1 MGNLDNLNFK
11 VILDDKNF
19 DKQIKKD
26 LQLAKMLNT
35 EVSRL
40 LDLQGKVASAT
51 GAVATST
58 KKVAAAAKSVA
69 NATRQVKA
77 ANSAIADSIERLAAS
92 AKRLNGT
99 AKTQNTLLRSLKGA
113 AAAYFSIEGAR
124 RFVSEL
130 VRITG
135 EFEKQ
140 QVALRAIL
148 QDAAGA
154 DALFERIKQLAVV
167 SPFSI
172 LDLTK
177 YTKQLSAFSV
187 PLDELY
193 DTTKMLAD
201 VSAGLGVDMGRII
214 LAYGQIRSASF
225 LRGQEVRQLTEA
237 GIPILDE
244 LTKQFEELEGRS
256 VSVGEVFDKISARQV
271 PFEMVEK
278 AFKDMTSEGGKFYQM
293 QEVLAETLAGK
304 ISDLRDSYQIMLSSM
319 GNAQSGV
326 LKGAVNLLTKMM
338 NNYKQ
343 IGKDLIALAATYGIY
358 KLAVY
363 GTSLATKGF
372 VKTNIT
378 LLKGLRNIKL
388 AIKENPYAMIAAVAV
403 AAGYAIYRVVTAET
417 ELEKVQ
423 KAVNKAV
430 EDFRASSSSE
440 ISNLDYLWGRLKN
453 ATVGTAEY
461 EDARKRLINTY
472 GSHLS
477 EIDKEALALGNLAGV
492 YDRLKV
498 SIMETEKE
506 KALSEGLSDIA
517 KSQTDRMKAF
527 YRSFDELTKDADKNT
542 KAQLQDYVNGKARYA
557 EMSKAARDLYD
568 KAIRYD
574 SQTLSSS
581 SGYAVTI
588 NTGQSNAFDNLRE
601 SISKVNEESEELRN
615 NLIDTLG
622 FVYGVN
628 VSGTPKLQDYEK
640 RVKSVLDKHTDVA
653 GWQSLNTTGK
663 DYWTY
668 IDDIRKIYA
677 ENKKKLEDAGGLEE
691 GSKVVEN
698 IKAQNKVIEQ
708 IFSEAFGGKVSIEQT
723 KQRTT
728 RKKAKTALEE
738 ELEDRIRFVKEMS
751 EQYSK
756 MKDAGISDK
765 TIREKFDETYPDN
778 RKDLYRTF
786 DFDTTL
792 ESLKAQLKGASS
804 SVARSADA
812 ALRKDKL
819 DSFTE
824 AFKASSKAMRDWLS
838 FYNEINENT
847 PESSADS
854 FGARVQRVLN
864 KLSTSNFKSSQS
876 VDKALTNLSESEA
889 AAIEQ
894 MGHDAWMRYSDDGLD
909 AIDRWAQAAK
919 QANADVAQQSLQS
932 LGKSYLDTFFTS
944 RGINMNDLKD
954 KSFGQL
960 QEMLDKLNGIDS
972 DNLIPEDVV
981 RRAKEL
987 GVNVQPVLDFIRQSI
1002 DAKKQDI
1009 LGAMFQDISAK
1020 ANAYTASLSDIEG
1033 TFNRIRELKNTI
1045 EYKKSLGL
1053 DTSADEKSL
1062 VSQTELFKR
1071 QLKSPAMWME
1081 GIAKATKT
1089 AAGYMKEFAEATG
1102 NTKLG
1107 DMADEMS
1114 AFAQNLGAAAEGFEQ
1129 GGWIGA
1135 IVSGVSDMIEQT
1147 VSGIMQAK
1155 AYAEQLRQT
1164 MEEYRRQLTLNRLAL
1179 KDSDYSSPFGEKSI
1193 AKTMDAYKK
1202 SKDAIK
1208 EYSRYVSEQMEKPEK
1223 EMKRRSIG
1231 LQVFVPGLSV
1241 GYGVWGEETQKSKAA
1256 MQAYLNGYNKL
1267 QGMMVKTSSKNGWQK
1282 FWGAQD
1288 KYTALKDLVPDLW
1301 DENGEFNV
1309 ENATAFLNTS
1319 KQLTDEQKKQIQ
1331 YAIDLKNAYDDAI
1344 KAIDEQ
1350 IESTFGDM
1358 ASELTDII
1366 YDSVLNGSDA
1376 WDAFR
1381 QKGSET
1387 ILQLGKELMQEM
1399 LMTEYLETYRKP
1411 LQEAYKS
1418 DDIKTTQEKIREITK
1433 NMYGGLMNLVPML
1446 QESAESWIEWMK
1458 NEGFDPT
1465 ASGASLANGIK
1476 SITED
1481 TANLLASYI
1490 NAIRS
1495 DVSQIRS
1502 MQAGM
1507 QASLSS
1513 LLEALP
1519 KSPTLGDYLARIE
1532 AHTANMS
1539 VSTAEILKQLRSVIT
1554 TQGGSAAFA
1563 VYM

>member
-11 VILDDKNF
+11 VILDDKDF

-26 LQLAKMLNT
+26 LQLAQMLNT

-58 KKVAAAAKSVA
+58 EKVAVATKSVA
-69 NATRQVKA
+69 DAIEKMA
-77 ANSAIADSIERLAAS
+77 AGSKKLDITI
-92 AKRLNGT
+92 
-99 AKTQNTLLRSLKGA
+99 KTQSTLLRSLKGA

-148 QDAAGA
+148 QDSAGA
-154 DALFERIKQLAVV
+154 DALFERIKQLALV

-177 YTKQLSAFSV
+177 YAKQLSAFSV
-187 PLDELY
+187 PMDKLY

-201 VSAGLGVDMGRII
+201 MSAGLGVDMGRII

-225 LRGQEVRQLTEA
+225 LRGQELRQLTEA

-244 LTKQFEELEGRS
+244 LTKQFEELEGRA
-256 VSVGEVFDKISARQV
+256 VSVGEVFNKVSARQV
-271 PFEMVEK
+271 SFEMVEK
-278 AFKDMTSEGGKFYQM
+278 AFKNMTGEGGKFYQM

-304 ISDLRDSYQIMLSSM
+304 ISNLRDSYQIMLSSM

-326 LKGAVNLLTKMM
+326 LKGTVNLLTKMM
-338 NNYKQ
+338 NNYEQ
-343 IGKDLIALAATYGIY
+343 IGKDLIALAATYGVY
-358 KLAVY
+358 KLTVY
-363 GTSLATKGF
+363 GMSLATKGF
-372 VKTNIT
+372 VKTNIS

-388 AIKENPYAMIAAVAV
+388 AIMKNPYAMMAAAAV
-403 AAGYAIYRVVTAET
+403 AAGYAIYRVVTAEND
-417 ELEKVQ
+417 LEKAQ
-423 KAVNKAV
+423 KSVNKTI
-430 EDFRASSSSE
+430 EDFRASSGGE
-440 ISNLDYLWGRLKN
+440 ISNLDYLWRRLKN
-453 ATVGTAEY
+453 ASVGTEEY

-472 GSHLS
+472 GQYLTD
-477 EIDKEALALGNLAGV
+477 IDKEALAVGNLVGV
-492 YDRLKV
+492 YDRLKDAIV
-498 SIMETEKE
+498 GAERE
-506 KALSEGLSDIA
+506 KAVSEGLSNIA
-517 KSQTDRMKAF
+517 KSQADRMESVYRAF
-527 YRSFDELTKDADKNT
+527 SELTKDADKGT
-542 KAQLQDYVNGKARYA
+542 KAQLQDYIKGRIKYSD
-557 EMSKAARDLYD
+557 MSKAAKELYD
-568 KAIRYD
+568 KSVRYD
-574 SQTLSSS
+574 NQTIT
-581 SGYAVTI
+581 SGTGFTMTL
-588 NTGQSNAFDNLRE
+588 NTGQSNAFDNLRD
-601 SISKVNEESEELRN
+601 SISKVNAESEELRN

-628 VSGTPKLQDYEK
+628 SSDAPELQDYEK
-640 RVKSVLDKHTDVA
+640 RVKAVLDKYTDVE
-653 GWQSLNTTGK
+653 GLQSLSTKGK
-663 DYWTY
+663 GYWEY
-668 IDDIRKIYA
+668 IDNLRKIYA
-677 ENKKKLEDAGGLEE
+677 DNVNKLKDAGGLEE
-691 GSKVVEN
+691 GNKVVEN
-698 IKAQNKVIEQ
+698 IKAQNMVIEQ
-708 IFSEAFGGKVSIEQT
+708 IFSEAFGGKVSIEP
-723 KQRTT
+723 KQQKA
-728 RKKAKTALEE
+728 RKKAKTALEK
-738 ELEDRIRFVKEMS
+738 ELEDRIRFVKEMAA
-751 EQYSK
+751 QYSK

-786 DFDTTL
+786 DFDKTL

-864 KLSTSNFKSSQS
+864 RLSTSNFRSSKS

-1071 QLKSPAMWME
+1071 QLKSPAAWME

-1350 IESTFGDM
+1350 IENTFGDM

-1539 VSTAEILKQLRSVIT
+1539 VSTAEILKQLKSVIT

>member
-58 KKVAAAAKSVA
+58 KKVADAAKSVA
-69 NATRQVKA
+69 DATRKVKA
-77 ANSAIADSIERLAAS
+77 ANSAIADSIERQAAS
-92 AKRLNGT
+92 AKRLNST

-148 QDAAGA
+148 QDSAGA

-167 SPFSI
+167 SPFSF

-187 PLDELY
+187 PMDELY

-244 LTKQFEELEGRS
+244 LAKQFEELEGRA
-256 VSVGEVFDKISARQV
+256 VSVGEVFDKISSRQV

-304 ISDLRDSYQIMLSSM
+304 ISNLRDSYQIMLSSM

-338 NNYKQ
+338 NNYEQ
-343 IGKDLIALAATYGIY
+343 IGADLIALAATYGVY

-363 GTSLATKGF
+363 ATSLATKGF
-372 VKTNIT
+372 VKTNIA

-388 AIKENPYAMIAAVAV
+388 AIMSNPYALMAAAAV
-403 AAGYAIYRVVTAET
+403 AAGYAIYRVVTAESDM
-417 ELEKVQ
+417 EKAQ
-423 KAVNKAV
+423 KSVNKTI
-430 EDFRASSSSE
+430 EDFRASSSGE
-440 ISNLDYLWGRLKN
+440 ISNLDYLWRRLKN
-453 ATVGTAEY
+453 ATVGTEEY
-461 EDARKRLINTY
+461 EDARKRLIDTY
-472 GSHLS
+472 GQHLTD
-477 EIDKEALALGNLAGV
+477 IDKEALAVGNLADV
-492 YDRLKV
+492 YDRLKESV
-498 SIMETEKE
+498 MNAEKD
-506 KALSEGLSDIA
+506 KAMSEGLLNIA
-517 KSQTDRMKAF
+517 KAQTEKMQEIYSRFASNTEGLVKGVKA
-527 YRSFDELTKDADKNT
+527 E
-542 KAQLQDYVNGKARYA
+542 LQDYVKGDIGKSDLSEVTKFWYDRRNVFLPISGETQNVFDDLRNSIA
-557 EMSKAARDLYD
+557 ETKEEANS
-568 KAIRYD
+568 
-574 SQTLSSS
+574 
-581 SGYAVTI
+581 
-588 NTGQSNAFDNLRE
+588 LRE
-601 SISKVNEESEELRN
+601 TLESE
-615 NLIDTLG
+615 ID
-622 FVYGVN
+622 FVYNPQKKKAEPVL
-628 VSGTPKLQDYEK
+628 SDYEK
-640 RVKSVLDKHTDVA
+640 RVKDVLAKHKGVL
-653 GWQSLNTTGK
+653 GLQSLSPGGK

-728 RKKAKTALEE
+728 RKKAKSALEK

-751 EQYSK
+751 AQYSK

-792 ESLKAQLKGASS
+792 ESLKAQLEGASS

-1020 ANAYTASLSDIEG
+1020 ANAYTASLSDIES

-1147 VSGIMQAK
+1147 VSGIIQAK

-1231 LQVFVPGLSV
+1231 LAVFAPGIFSQKALS
-1241 GYGVWGEETQKSKAA
+1241 GEETQKSKAA

-1539 VSTAEILKQLRSVIT
+1539 VSTAEILKQLKSVIT

>member
-58 KKVAAAAKSVA
+58 KKVDAAAKSVA

-77 ANSAIADSIERLAAS
+77 ANSAIADSIERQAAS

-167 SPFSI
+167 SPFSV

-187 PLDELY
+187 PMDELY

-244 LTKQFEELEGRS
+244 LAKQFEELEGRS
-256 VSVGEVFDKISARQV
+256 VSVGEVFDRISARQV

-304 ISDLRDSYQIMLSSM
+304 ISNLRDSYQIMLSSM

-326 LKGAVNLLTKMM
+326 LKDAVNLLTKMM

-358 KLAVY
+358 KLTLY

-372 VKTNIT
+372 VKTNIA

-388 AIKENPYAMIAAVAV
+388 AILKEPYAMMAAAAL
-403 AAGYAIYRVVTAET
+403 AAGYAIYRVATAET
-417 ELEKVQ
+417 ELEKAQ

-615 NLIDTLG
+615 NLINTLG

-653 GWQSLNTTGK
+653 GLQSLSTKENG
-663 DYWTY
+663 YWEY
-668 IDDIRKIYA
+668 IDNLRKIYA
-677 ENKKKLEDAGGLEE
+677 DNVNKLKDAGGLEE
-691 GSKVVEN
+691 GNKVVEN

-786 DFDTTL
+786 DFDKTL
-792 ESLKAQLKGASS
+792 ESLKSQLEGASS

-824 AFKASSKAMRDWLS
+824 AFKASSKAMEDWLS
-838 FYNEINENT
+838 FYNEIDENT

-894 MGHDAWMRYSDDGLD
+894 MGHDAWMQYSDDGLD

-960 QEMLDKLNGIDS
+960 QEMLDKLNSIDS

-1002 DAKKQDI
+1002 DAKKQDV
-1009 LGAMFQDISAK
+1009 LGAMLGDVSAR
-1020 ANAYTASLSDIEG
+1020 ANAALSDLNDVES
-1033 TFNRIRELKNTI
+1033 TLKRIAEMKRTI
-1045 EYKKSLGL
+1045 AYKKAHNKEVTPEEEINLL
-1053 DTSADEKSL
+1053 NETA
-1062 VSQTELFKR
+1062 LFKE
-1071 QLKSPAMWME
+1071 QLKSPYVWMD
-1081 GIAKATKT
+1081 GIAQSTKI
-1089 AAGYMKEFAEATG
+1089 AAKYMKELAQATG
-1102 NTKLG
+1102 NIDL
-1107 DMADEMS
+1107 DAAADALS
-1114 AFAQNLGAAAEGFEQ
+1114 AISQNLSAAAQGGAS

-1135 IVSGVSDMIEQT
+1135 VVAGVADVVDQILSSVIEEKAAL
-1147 VSGIMQAK
+1147 AK
-1155 AYAEQLRQT
+1155 T
-1164 MEEYRRQLTLNRLAL
+1164 TKAL
-1179 KDSDYSSPFGEKSI
+1179 KDFREEIYNTRYTIDEDDYETIFGVRAIEKASDAYRKAMLAIREYTTEVNKKLENPQVSTVQPDGSFDLTHLSNNPVTI
-1193 AKTMDAYKK
+1193 DAYKK
-1202 SKDAIK
+1202 GYTQLEAMLVMTKHRSDIAKVFGKKNEYSTLKDTVPELFDENGFNLENARTFLQNKDAI
-1208 EYSRYVSEQMEKPEK
+1208 RYWDK
-1223 EMKRRSIG
+1223 
-1231 LQVFVPGLSV
+1231 
-1241 GYGVWGEETQKSKAA
+1241 
-1256 MQAYLNGYNKL
+1256 YNK
-1267 QGMMVKTSSKNGWQK
+1267 GVVEAIEHMVELGDAYEKAMAIVDNHISDT
-1282 FWGAQD
+1282 
-1288 KYTALKDLVPDLW
+1288 
-1301 DENGEFNV
+1301 FN
-1309 ENATAFLNTS
+1309 S
-1319 KQLTDEQKKQIQ
+1319 
-1331 YAIDLKNAYDDAI
+1331 
-1344 KAIDEQ
+1344 
-1350 IESTFGDM
+1350 M

-1366 YDSVLNGSDA
+1366 FDSVLNGSDA
-1376 WDAFR
+1376 WDQFR
-1381 QKGSET
+1381 QKGSEA
-1387 ILQLGKELMQEM
+1387 IMEIGKQLMQEM
-1399 LMTEYLETYRKP
+1399 MITEYLEPYKEQLRG
-1411 LQEAYKS
+1411 AYS
-1418 DDIKTTQEKIREITK
+1418 QDSIKDTQEQLREITK

>member
-58 KKVAAAAKSVA
+58 KKVADAAKSVA
-69 NATRQVKA
+69 DATRKVKA

-92 AKRLNGT
+92 AKRLNST

-148 QDAAGA
+148 QDSAGA

-167 SPFSI
+167 SPFSF

-187 PLDELY
+187 PMDELY

-244 LTKQFEELEGRS
+244 LAKQFEELEGRAVS
-256 VSVGEVFDKISARQV
+256 VSEVFDKISARQV

-304 ISDLRDSYQIMLSSM
+304 ISNLRDSYQIMLSSM

-338 NNYKQ
+338 NNYEQ
-343 IGKDLIALAATYGIY
+343 IGADLIALAATYGVY

-363 GTSLATKGF
+363 ATSLATKGF
-372 VKTNIT
+372 VKTNIA

-388 AIKENPYAMIAAVAV
+388 AIMSNPYALMAAAAV
-403 AAGYAIYRVVTAET
+403 AAGYAIYRVVTAESDM
-417 ELEKVQ
+417 EKAQ
-423 KAVNKAV
+423 KSVNKTI
-430 EDFRASSSSE
+430 EDFRASSSGE
-440 ISNLDYLWGRLKN
+440 ISNLDYLWRRLKN
-453 ATVGTAEY
+453 ATVGTEEY
-461 EDARKRLINTY
+461 EDARKRLIDTY
-472 GSHLS
+472 GQHLTD
-477 EIDKEALALGNLAGV
+477 IDKEALAVGNLADV
-492 YDRLKV
+492 YDRLKESV
-498 SIMETEKE
+498 MNAEKE
-506 KALSEGLSDIA
+506 KAMSEGLSNIA
-517 KSQTDRMKAF
+517 KAQTEKMQEIYSRFASNTEGLVKGVKA
-527 YRSFDELTKDADKNT
+527 E
-542 KAQLQDYVNGKARYA
+542 LQDYVKGDIGKSDLSEVTKFWYDRRNVFLPISGETQNVFDDLRNSIA
-557 EMSKAARDLYD
+557 ETKEEANS
-568 KAIRYD
+568 
-574 SQTLSSS
+574 
-581 SGYAVTI
+581 
-588 NTGQSNAFDNLRE
+588 LRE
-601 SISKVNEESEELRN
+601 TLESE
-615 NLIDTLG
+615 ID
-622 FVYGVN
+622 FVYNPQKKKAEPVL
-628 VSGTPKLQDYEK
+628 SDYEK
-640 RVKSVLDKHTDVA
+640 RVKDVLAKHKGVL
-653 GWQSLNTTGK
+653 GLQSLSPGGK

-728 RKKAKTALEE
+728 RKKAKSALEK

-751 EQYSK
+751 AQYSK

-792 ESLKAQLKGASS
+792 ESLKAQLEGASS

-1071 QLKSPAMWME
+1071 QLKSPAAWME

-1193 AKTMDAYKK
+1193 EKTMDAYKK

-1231 LQVFVPGLSV
+1231 LQVFVPGLSA

-1256 MQAYLNGYNKL
+1256 MRAYLNGYNKL

-1288 KYTALKDLVPDLW
+1288 KYTALKDLAPDLW
-1301 DENGEFNV
+1301 DENGAFNV

-1331 YAIDLKNAYDDAI
+1331 YAIDLKNAYDDAM

-1350 IESTFGDM
+1350 IENTFGDM

-1539 VSTAEILKQLRSVIT
+1539 VSTTEILKQLRSVIT

>member
-11 VILDDKNF
+11 VILDDKDF

-69 NATRQVKA
+69 DATRQVKA
-77 ANSAIADSIERLAAS
+77 ANSAIADSIERQAAS

-148 QDAAGA
+148 QDSAGA
-154 DALFERIKQLAVV
+154 DALFEKIKQLAVV
-167 SPFSI
+167 SPFSF

-187 PLDELY
+187 PMDELY

-244 LTKQFEELEGRS
+244 LAKQFEELEGRA

-278 AFKDMTSEGGKFYQM
+278 AFKNMTGEGGKFYQM

-304 ISDLRDSYQIMLSSM
+304 ISNLRDSYQIMLSSM

-338 NNYKQ
+338 NNYEQ
-343 IGKDLIALAATYGIY
+343 IGADLIALAATYGVY

-363 GTSLATKGF
+363 ATSLATKGF
-372 VKTNIT
+372 VKTNIA

-388 AIKENPYAMIAAVAV
+388 AIMSNPYALMAAAAV
-403 AAGYAIYRVVTAET
+403 AAGYAIYRVVTAESDM
-417 ELEKVQ
+417 EKAQ
-423 KAVNKAV
+423 KSVNKTI
-430 EDFRASSSSE
+430 EDFRASSSGE
-440 ISNLDYLWGRLKN
+440 ISNLDYLWRRLKN
-453 ATVGTAEY
+453 ATVGTEEY
-461 EDARKRLINTY
+461 EDARKRLIDTY
-472 GSHLS
+472 GQHLTD
-477 EIDKEALALGNLAGV
+477 IDKEALAVGNLADV
-492 YDRLKV
+492 YDRLKESV
-498 SIMETEKE
+498 MNAEKE
-506 KALSEGLSDIA
+506 KAMSEGLSNIA
-517 KSQTDRMKAF
+517 KAQTEKMQEIYSRFASNTEGLVKGVKA
-527 YRSFDELTKDADKNT
+527 E
-542 KAQLQDYVNGKARYA
+542 LQDYVKGDIGKSDLSEVTKFWYDRRNVFLPISGETQNVFDDLRNSIA
-557 EMSKAARDLYD
+557 ETKEEANS
-568 KAIRYD
+568 
-574 SQTLSSS
+574 
-581 SGYAVTI
+581 
-588 NTGQSNAFDNLRE
+588 LRE
-601 SISKVNEESEELRN
+601 TLESE
-615 NLIDTLG
+615 ID
-622 FVYGVN
+622 FVYNPQKKKAEPVL
-628 VSGTPKLQDYEK
+628 SDYEK
-640 RVKSVLDKHTDVA
+640 RVKDVLAKHKGVL
-653 GWQSLNTTGK
+653 GLQSLSPGGK

-728 RKKAKTALEE
+728 RKKAKTALEK

-751 EQYSK
+751 AQYSK

-792 ESLKAQLKGASS
+792 ESLKAQLEGASS

-1020 ANAYTASLSDIEG
+1020 ANAYTASLSDIES

-1288 KYTALKDLVPDLW
+1288 KYTALKDLAPDLW

-1331 YAIDLKNAYDDAI
+1331 YAIDLKNAYDDAM

-1350 IESTFGDM
+1350 IENTFGDM

-1539 VSTAEILKQLRSVIT
+1539 VSTAEILKQLKSVIT

>member
-58 KKVAAAAKSVA
+58 KKVADAAKSVA
-69 NATRQVKA
+69 DATRKVKA
-77 ANSAIADSIERLAAS
+77 ANSAIADSIERQAAS
-92 AKRLNGT
+92 AKRLNST

-148 QDAAGA
+148 QDSAGA

-167 SPFSI
+167 SPFSF

-187 PLDELY
+187 PMDELY

-244 LTKQFEELEGRS
+244 LAKQFEELEGRA

-278 AFKDMTSEGGKFYQM
+278 AFKNMTSEGGKFYQM

-304 ISDLRDSYQIMLSSM
+304 ISNLRDSYQIMLSSM

-338 NNYKQ
+338 NNYEQ
-343 IGKDLIALAATYGIY
+343 IGADLIALAATYGVY

-363 GTSLATKGF
+363 ATSLATKGF
-372 VKTNIT
+372 VKTNIS

-388 AIKENPYAMIAAVAV
+388 AIMKNPYAMMAAAAV

-417 ELEKVQ
+417 ELEKAQ
-423 KAVNKAV
+423 KSVNKTI
-430 EDFRASSSSE
+430 EDFRASSGGE
-440 ISNLDYLWGRLKN
+440 ISNLDYLWRRLKN
-453 ATVGTAEY
+453 ATVGTEEY

-472 GSHLS
+472 GQYLTD
-477 EIDKEALALGNLAGV
+477 IDKEALAVGNLVGV
-492 YDRLKV
+492 YDRLKDAIV
-498 SIMETEKE
+498 GAERE
-506 KALSEGLSDIA
+506 KAVSEGLSNIA
-517 KSQTDRMKAF
+517 KSQADRMESVYRAF
-527 YRSFDELTKDADKNT
+527 SELTKDADKGT
-542 KAQLQDYVNGKARYA
+542 KAQLQDYIKGRIKYSD
-557 EMSKAARDLYD
+557 MSKVAKELYD
-568 KAIRYD
+568 KSVRYD
-574 SQTLSSS
+574 NQTIT
-581 SGYAVTI
+581 SGTGFTMTL
-588 NTGQSNAFDNLRE
+588 NTGQSNAFDNLRD
-601 SISKVNEESEELRN
+601 SISKVNAESEELRN

-628 VSGTPKLQDYEK
+628 SSDAPELQDYEK
-640 RVKSVLDKHTDVA
+640 RVKAVLDKYTDVE
-653 GWQSLNTTGK
+653 GLQSLSTKGK
-663 DYWTY
+663 GYWEY
-668 IDDIRKIYA
+668 IDNLRKIYA
-677 ENKKKLEDAGGLEE
+677 DNVNKLKDAGGLEE
-691 GSKVVEN
+691 GNKVVEN

-708 IFSEAFGGKVSIEQT
+708 IFSEAFGGKVSIEP
-723 KQRTT
+723 KQQQKA
-728 RKKAKTALEE
+728 RKKAKTALEK

-751 EQYSK
+751 AQYSK

-786 DFDTTL
+786 DFDKTL
-792 ESLKAQLKGASS
+792 ESLKSQLEGASS

-864 KLSTSNFKSSQS
+864 RLSTSNFRSSKS

-894 MGHDAWMRYSDDGLD
+894 MGHDAWMQYSDDGLD

-944 RGINMNDLKD
+944 RGINMNDMKD

-1020 ANAYTASLSDIEG
+1020 ANAYTTSLSDIEG

-1071 QLKSPAMWME
+1071 QLKSPAAWME

-1193 AKTMDAYKK
+1193 EKTMDAYKK

-1231 LQVFVPGLSV
+1231 LQVFVPGLSA

-1256 MQAYLNGYNKL
+1256 MRAYLNGYNKL

-1288 KYTALKDLVPDLW
+1288 KYTALKDLAPDLW
-1301 DENGEFNV
+1301 DENGAFNV

-1331 YAIDLKNAYDDAI
+1331 YAIDLKNAYDDAM

-1350 IESTFGDM
+1350 IENTFGDM

>member
-58 KKVAAAAKSVA
+58 KKVADAAKPVA
-69 NATRQVKA
+69 DATRKVKA
-77 ANSAIADSIERLAAS
+77 ANSAIADSIERQAAS
-92 AKRLNGT
+92 AKRLNST

-148 QDAAGA
+148 QDSAGA

-167 SPFSI
+167 SPFSF

-187 PLDELY
+187 PMDELY

-244 LTKQFEELEGRS
+244 LAKQFEELEGRA

-304 ISDLRDSYQIMLSSM
+304 ISNLRDSYQIMLSSM

-338 NNYKQ
+338 NNYEQ
-343 IGKDLIALAATYGIY
+343 IGADLIALAATYGVY

-363 GTSLATKGF
+363 ATSLATKGF
-372 VKTNIT
+372 VKTNIA

-388 AIKENPYAMIAAVAV
+388 AIMSNPYALMAAAAV
-403 AAGYAIYRVVTAET
+403 AAGYAIYRVVTAESDM
-417 ELEKVQ
+417 EKAQ
-423 KAVNKAV
+423 KSVNKTI
-430 EDFRASSSSE
+430 EDFRASSSGE
-440 ISNLDYLWGRLKN
+440 ISNLDYLWRRLKN
-453 ATVGTAEY
+453 ATVGTEEY
-461 EDARKRLINTY
+461 EDARKRLIDTY
-472 GSHLS
+472 GQHLTD
-477 EIDKEALALGNLAGV
+477 IDKEALAVGNLADV
-492 YDRLKV
+492 YDRLKESV
-498 SIMETEKE
+498 MNAEKE
-506 KALSEGLSDIA
+506 KAMSEGLLNIA
-517 KSQTDRMKAF
+517 KAQTEKMQEIYSRFASNTEGLVKGVKA
-527 YRSFDELTKDADKNT
+527 E
-542 KAQLQDYVNGKARYA
+542 LQDYVKGDIGKSDLSEVTKFWYDRRNVFLPISGETQNVFDDLRNSIA
-557 EMSKAARDLYD
+557 ETKEEANS
-568 KAIRYD
+568 
-574 SQTLSSS
+574 
-581 SGYAVTI
+581 
-588 NTGQSNAFDNLRE
+588 LRE
-601 SISKVNEESEELRN
+601 TLESE
-615 NLIDTLG
+615 ID
-622 FVYGVN
+622 FVYNPQKKKAEPVL
-628 VSGTPKLQDYEK
+628 SDYEK
-640 RVKSVLDKHTDVA
+640 RVKDVLAKHKGVL
-653 GWQSLNTTGK
+653 GLQSLSPGGK

-728 RKKAKTALEE
+728 RKKAKSALEK

-751 EQYSK
+751 AQYSK

-792 ESLKAQLKGASS
+792 ESLKAQLEGASS

-838 FYNEINENT
+838 FYNEIDENT

-1020 ANAYTASLSDIEG
+1020 ANAYTASLSDIES

-1147 VSGIMQAK
+1147 VSGIIQAK

-1231 LQVFVPGLSV
+1231 LAVFAPGIFSQKALS
-1241 GYGVWGEETQKSKAA
+1241 GEETQKSKAA

-1539 VSTAEILKQLRSVIT
+1539 VSTAEILKQLKSVIT

>member
-69 NATRQVKA
+69 DATRQVKA
-77 ANSAIADSIERLAAS
+77 VNSAIADSIERQAAS

-148 QDAAGA
+148 QDSAGA

-167 SPFSI
+167 SPFSF

-187 PLDELY
+187 PMDELY
-193 DTTKMLAD
+193 DTMKMLAD

-225 LRGQEVRQLTEA
+225 LRGTELRQLTEA

-244 LTKQFEELEGRS
+244 LAKQFEELEGRT

-278 AFKDMTSEGGKFYQM
+278 AFKNMTSEGGKFYQM

-304 ISDLRDSYQIMLSSM
+304 ISNLRDSYQIMLSSM

-338 NNYKQ
+338 NNYEQ
-343 IGKDLIALAATYGIY
+343 IGADLIALAATYGVY

-363 GTSLATKGF
+363 ATSLATKGF
-372 VKTNIT
+372 VKTNIA

-388 AIKENPYAMIAAVAV
+388 AIMSNPYALMAAAAV
-403 AAGYAIYRVVTAET
+403 AAGYAIYRVVTAESDM
-417 ELEKVQ
+417 EKAQ
-423 KAVNKAV
+423 KSVNKTI
-430 EDFRASSSSE
+430 EDFRASSGGE
-440 ISNLDYLWGRLKN
+440 ISNLDYLWRRLKN
-453 ATVGTAEY
+453 ATVGTEEY
-461 EDARKRLINTY
+461 EDARKRLIDTY
-472 GSHLS
+472 GQHLTD
-477 EIDKEALALGNLAGV
+477 IDKEALAVGNLADV
-492 YDRLKV
+492 YDRLKESV
-498 SIMETEKE
+498 MNAEKE
-506 KALSEGLSDIA
+506 KAMSEGLSNIA
-517 KSQTDRMKAF
+517 KAQTEKMQEIYSRFASNTEGLVKGVKA
-527 YRSFDELTKDADKNT
+527 E
-542 KAQLQDYVNGKARYA
+542 LQDYVKGDIGKSDLSEVTKFWYDRRNVFLPISGETQNVFDDLRKSIA
-557 EMSKAARDLYD
+557 ETKEEANS
-568 KAIRYD
+568 
-574 SQTLSSS
+574 
-581 SGYAVTI
+581 
-588 NTGQSNAFDNLRE
+588 LRE
-601 SISKVNEESEELRN
+601 TLESE
-615 NLIDTLG
+615 ID
-622 FVYGVN
+622 FVYNPQKKKAEPVL
-628 VSGTPKLQDYEK
+628 SDYEK
-640 RVKSVLDKHTDVA
+640 RVKDVLAKHKGVL
-653 GWQSLNTTGK
+653 GLQSLSPGGK

-668 IDDIRKIYA
+668 IDDMRKIYA

-708 IFSEAFGGKVSIEQT
+708 IFSEAFGGKVAIEP
-723 KQRTT
+723 KQQQKA
-728 RKKAKTALEE
+728 RKKAKTALEK

-751 EQYSK
+751 AQYSK

-792 ESLKAQLKGASS
+792 ESLKAQLEGASS

-838 FYNEINENT
+838 FYNEIDENT

-894 MGHDAWMRYSDDGLD
+894 MGHDAWMQYSDDGLD

-960 QEMLDKLNGIDS
+960 QEMLDKLNSIDS

-1071 QLKSPAMWME
+1071 QLKSPAVWMK

-1539 VSTAEILKQLRSVIT
+1539 VSTAEILKQLKSVIT

>member
-58 KKVAAAAKSVA
+58 KKVADAAKSVA
-69 NATRQVKA
+69 DATRQVKA
-77 ANSAIADSIERLAAS
+77 ANSAIADSIERQASS
-92 AKRLNGT
+92 AKRLNST

-167 SPFSI
+167 SPFSV

-187 PLDELY
+187 PMDELY

-244 LTKQFEELEGRS
+244 LAKQFEELEGRA

-278 AFKDMTSEGGKFYQM
+278 AFKNMTSEGGKFYQM

-304 ISDLRDSYQIMLSSM
+304 ISNLRDSYQIMLSSM

-338 NNYKQ
+338 NNYEQ
-343 IGKDLIALAATYGIY
+343 IGADLIALAATYGVY

-363 GTSLATKGF
+363 ATSLATKGF
-372 VKTNIT
+372 VKTNIA

-388 AIKENPYAMIAAVAV
+388 AIMSNPYALMAAAAV
-403 AAGYAIYRVVTAET
+403 AAGYAIYRVVTAESDM
-417 ELEKVQ
+417 EKAQ
-423 KAVNKAV
+423 KSVNKTI
-430 EDFRASSSSE
+430 EDFRASSSGE
-440 ISNLDYLWGRLKN
+440 ISNLDYLWRRLKN
-453 ATVGTAEY
+453 ATVGTEEY
-461 EDARKRLINTY
+461 EDARKRLIDTY
-472 GSHLS
+472 GQHLTD
-477 EIDKEALALGNLAGV
+477 IDKEALAVGNLADV
-492 YDRLKV
+492 YDRLKESV
-498 SIMETEKE
+498 MNAEKE
-506 KALSEGLSDIA
+506 KAMSEGLSNIA
-517 KSQTDRMKAF
+517 KAQTEKMQEIYSRFASNTEGLVKGVKA
-527 YRSFDELTKDADKNT
+527 E
-542 KAQLQDYVNGKARYA
+542 LQDYVKGDIGKSDLSEVTKFWYDRRNVFLPISGETQNVFDDLRNSIA
-557 EMSKAARDLYD
+557 ETKEEANS
-568 KAIRYD
+568 
-574 SQTLSSS
+574 
-581 SGYAVTI
+581 
-588 NTGQSNAFDNLRE
+588 LRE
-601 SISKVNEESEELRN
+601 TLESE
-615 NLIDTLG
+615 ID
-622 FVYGVN
+622 FVYNPQKKKAEPVL
-628 VSGTPKLQDYEK
+628 SDYEK
-640 RVKSVLDKHTDVA
+640 RVKDVLAKHKGVL
-653 GWQSLNTTGK
+653 GLQSLSPGGK

-728 RKKAKTALEE
+728 RKKAKSALEK

-751 EQYSK
+751 AQYSK

-894 MGHDAWMRYSDDGLD
+894 MGHDAWMQYSDDGLD

-1231 LQVFVPGLSV
+1231 LQVFVPGLSA

-1256 MQAYLNGYNKL
+1256 MRAYLNGYNKL

-1301 DENGEFNV
+1301 DENGVFNV

-1331 YAIDLKNAYDDAI
+1331 YAIDLKNAYDDAM

-1350 IESTFGDM
+1350 IENTFGDM

-1539 VSTAEILKQLRSVIT
+1539 VSTAEILKQLKSVIT

>member
-11 VILDDKNF
+11 VILDDKDF

-26 LQLAKMLNT
+26 LQLARMLNT

-58 KKVAAAAKSVA
+58 EKVAVATKSVADATEKVAVAAKSVA
-69 NATRQVKA
+69 DTIEKMA
-77 ANSAIADSIERLAAS
+77 AGSKKLDITI
-92 AKRLNGT
+92 
-99 AKTQNTLLRSLKGA
+99 KTQSTLLRSLKGA

-140 QVALRAIL
+140 RVALRAVL
-148 QDAAGA
+148 QDSAGA
-154 DALFERIKQLAVV
+154 DALFGRIKQLALV

-177 YTKQLSAFSV
+177 YAKQLSAFSV
-187 PLDELY
+187 PMDELY

-201 VSAGLGVDMGRII
+201 MSAGLGVDMGRII

-225 LRGQEVRQLTEA
+225 LRGQELRQLTEA

-244 LTKQFEELEGRS
+244 LTKQFEELEGRA
-256 VSVGEVFDKISARQV
+256 VSVDEVFNKVSARQV

-278 AFKDMTSEGGKFYQM
+278 AFKNMTGEGGKFYQM
-293 QEVLAETLAGK
+293 QEVLSETLAGK
-304 ISDLRDSYQIMLSSM
+304 ISNLRDSYQIMLSSM

-326 LKGAVNLLTKMM
+326 LKGAVNLLMKMM
-338 NNYKQ
+338 NNYEQ
-343 IGKDLIALAATYGIY
+343 IGKDLIALAATYGVY

-363 GTSLATKGF
+363 ATSLATKGF
-372 VKTNIT
+372 VKTNIA

-388 AIKENPYAMIAAVAV
+388 AIMSNPYALMAAAAV
-403 AAGYAIYRVVTAET
+403 AAGYAIYRVVTAESDM
-417 ELEKVQ
+417 EKAQ
-423 KAVNKAV
+423 KSVNKTI
-430 EDFRASSSSE
+430 EDFRASSSGE
-440 ISNLDYLWGRLKN
+440 ISNLDYLWRRLKN
-453 ATVGTAEY
+453 ATVGTEEY
-461 EDARKRLINTY
+461 EDARKRLIDTY
-472 GSHLS
+472 GQHLTD
-477 EIDKEALALGNLAGV
+477 IDKEALAVGNLADV
-492 YDRLKV
+492 YDRLKESV
-498 SIMETEKE
+498 MNAEKE
-506 KALSEGLSDIA
+506 KAMSEGLSNIA
-517 KSQTDRMKAF
+517 KAQTEKMQEIYSRFASNTEGLVKGVKA
-527 YRSFDELTKDADKNT
+527 E
-542 KAQLQDYVNGKARYA
+542 LQDYVKGDIGKSDLSEVTKFWYDRRNVFLPISGETQNVFDDLRNSIA
-557 EMSKAARDLYD
+557 ETKEEANS
-568 KAIRYD
+568 
-574 SQTLSSS
+574 
-581 SGYAVTI
+581 
-588 NTGQSNAFDNLRE
+588 LRE
-601 SISKVNEESEELRN
+601 TLESE
-615 NLIDTLG
+615 ID
-622 FVYGVN
+622 FVYNPQKKKAEPVL
-628 VSGTPKLQDYEK
+628 SDYEK
-640 RVKSVLDKHTDVA
+640 RVKDVLAKHKGVL
-653 GWQSLNTTGK
+653 GLQSLSPGGK

-728 RKKAKTALEE
+728 RKKAKSALEK

-751 EQYSK
+751 AQYSK

-792 ESLKAQLKGASS
+792 ESLKAQLEGASS

-1020 ANAYTASLSDIEG
+1020 ANAYTASLSDIES

-1071 QLKSPAMWME
+1071 QLKSPAAWME

-1147 VSGIMQAK
+1147 VSGIIQAK

-1256 MQAYLNGYNKL
+1256 MRAYLNGYNKL

-1288 KYTALKDLVPDLW
+1288 KYTALKDLAPDLW
-1301 DENGEFNV
+1301 DENGAFNV

-1331 YAIDLKNAYDDAI
+1331 YAIDLKNAYDDAM

-1350 IESTFGDM
+1350 IENTFGDM

-1539 VSTAEILKQLRSVIT
+1539 VSTAEILKQLKSVIT

>member
-69 NATRQVKA
+69 AATRQVKA
-77 ANSAIADSIERLAAS
+77 ANSAIADSIERQAAS

-148 QDAAGA
+148 QDSAGA

-167 SPFSI
+167 SPFSV

-187 PLDELY
+187 PMDELY

-244 LTKQFEELEGRS
+244 LAKQFEELEGRT

-304 ISDLRDSYQIMLSSM
+304 ISNLRDSYQIMLSSM

-338 NNYKQ
+338 NNYEQ
-343 IGKDLIALAATYGIY
+343 IGADLIALAATYGVY

-363 GTSLATKGF
+363 ATSLATKGF
-372 VKTNIT
+372 VKTNIA

-388 AIKENPYAMIAAVAV
+388 AIMSNPYALMAAAAV
-403 AAGYAIYRVVTAET
+403 AAGYAIYRVVTAESDM
-417 ELEKVQ
+417 EKAQ
-423 KAVNKAV
+423 KSVNKTI
-430 EDFRASSSSE
+430 EDFRASSSGE
-440 ISNLDYLWGRLKN
+440 ISNLDYLWRRLKN
-453 ATVGTAEY
+453 ATVGTEEY
-461 EDARKRLINTY
+461 EDARKRLIDTY
-472 GSHLS
+472 GQHLTD
-477 EIDKEALALGNLAGV
+477 IDKEALAVGNLADV
-492 YDRLKV
+492 YDRLKESV
-498 SIMETEKE
+498 MNAEKE
-506 KALSEGLSDIA
+506 KAMSEGLSNIA
-517 KSQTDRMKAF
+517 KAQTEKMQEIYSRFASNTEGLVKGVKA
-527 YRSFDELTKDADKNT
+527 E
-542 KAQLQDYVNGKARYA
+542 LQDYVKGDIGKSDLSEVTKFWYDRRNVFLPISGETQNVFDDLRNSIA
-557 EMSKAARDLYD
+557 ETKEEANS
-568 KAIRYD
+568 
-574 SQTLSSS
+574 
-581 SGYAVTI
+581 
-588 NTGQSNAFDNLRE
+588 LRE
-601 SISKVNEESEELRN
+601 TLESE
-615 NLIDTLG
+615 ID
-622 FVYGVN
+622 FVYNPQKKKAEPVL
-628 VSGTPKLQDYEK
+628 SDYEK
-640 RVKSVLDKHTDVA
+640 RVKDVLAKHKGVL
-653 GWQSLNTTGK
+653 GLLSLSPGGK

-728 RKKAKTALEE
+728 RKKAKSALEK

-751 EQYSK
+751 AQYSK

-792 ESLKAQLKGASS
+792 ESLKAQLEGASS

-824 AFKASSKAMRDWLS
+824 AFKESSKAMRDWLS

-864 KLSTSNFKSSQS
+864 RLSTSNFKSSQS

-894 MGHDAWMRYSDDGLD
+894 MGHDAWMQYSDDGLD

-944 RGINMNDLKD
+944 QGINMNDLKD

-1045 EYKKSLGL
+1045 EYKKSLGQ

-1071 QLKSPAMWME
+1071 QLKSPAAWME

-1114 AFAQNLGAAAEGFEQ
+1114 AFAQNLGAAAEGYEQ

-1147 VSGIMQAK
+1147 VSGIIQAK

-1193 AKTMDAYKK
+1193 EKTMDAYKK

-1231 LQVFVPGLSV
+1231 LAVFAPGIFSQKALS
-1241 GYGVWGEETQKSKAA
+1241 GEETQKSKAA
-1256 MQAYLNGYNKL
+1256 MRAYLNGYNKL

-1288 KYTALKDLVPDLW
+1288 KYTALKDLAPDLW

>member
-77 ANSAIADSIERLAAS
+77 ANSAIADSIERQAAS
-92 AKRLNGT
+92 AKRLNST

-154 DALFERIKQLAVV
+154 DAIFERIKQLAVV
-167 SPFSI
+167 SPFSV

-187 PLDELY
+187 PMDELY

-244 LTKQFEELEGRS
+244 LAKQFEELEGRS
-256 VSVGEVFDKISARQV
+256 VAVGEVFDKISARQV

-304 ISDLRDSYQIMLSSM
+304 ISNLRDSYQIMLSSM

-326 LKGAVNLLTKMM
+326 LKDAVNLLTKMM

-358 KLAVY
+358 KLTVY

-372 VKTNIT
+372 VKTNIA

-388 AIKENPYAMIAAVAV
+388 AILKEPYAMMAAAAL
-403 AAGYAIYRVVTAET
+403 AAGYAIYRVATAET
-417 ELEKVQ
+417 ELEKAQ

-653 GWQSLNTTGK
+653 GLQSLNTTGK

-691 GSKVVEN
+691 GNKVVEN

-786 DFDTTL
+786 DFDKTL
-792 ESLKAQLKGASS
+792 ESLKSQLEGASS

-824 AFKASSKAMRDWLS
+824 AFKASSKAMEDWLS
-838 FYNEINENT
+838 FYNEIDENT

-894 MGHDAWMRYSDDGLD
+894 MGHDAWMQYSDDGLD

-960 QEMLDKLNGIDS
+960 QEMLDKLNSIDS

-1002 DAKKQDI
+1002 DAKKQDV
-1009 LGAMFQDISAK
+1009 LGAMLGDVSAR
-1020 ANAYTASLSDIEG
+1020 ANAALSDLNDVES
-1033 TFNRIRELKNTI
+1033 TLKRIAEMKRTI
-1045 EYKKSLGL
+1045 AYKKAHNKEVTPEEEINLL
-1053 DTSADEKSL
+1053 NETA
-1062 VSQTELFKR
+1062 LFKE
-1071 QLKSPAMWME
+1071 QLKSPYVWMD
-1081 GIAKATKT
+1081 GIAQSTKI
-1089 AAGYMKEFAEATG
+1089 AAKYMKELAQATG
-1102 NTKLG
+1102 NIDL
-1107 DMADEMS
+1107 DAAADALS
-1114 AFAQNLGAAAEGFEQ
+1114 AISQNLSAAAQGGAS

-1135 IVSGVSDMIEQT
+1135 VVAGVADVVDQILSSVIEEKAAL
-1147 VSGIMQAK
+1147 AK
-1155 AYAEQLRQT
+1155 T
-1164 MEEYRRQLTLNRLAL
+1164 TKAL
-1179 KDSDYSSPFGEKSI
+1179 KDFREEIYNTRYTIDEDDYETIFGVRAIEKASDAYRKAMLAIREYTTEVNKKLENPQVSTVQPDGSFDLTHLSNNPVTI
-1193 AKTMDAYKK
+1193 DAYKK
-1202 SKDAIK
+1202 GYTQLEAMLVMTKHRSDIAKVFGKKNEYSTLKDTVPELFDENGFNLENARTFLQNKDAI
-1208 EYSRYVSEQMEKPEK
+1208 RYWDK
-1223 EMKRRSIG
+1223 
-1231 LQVFVPGLSV
+1231 
-1241 GYGVWGEETQKSKAA
+1241 
-1256 MQAYLNGYNKL
+1256 YNK
-1267 QGMMVKTSSKNGWQK
+1267 GVVEAIEHMVELGDAYEKAMAIVDNHISDT
-1282 FWGAQD
+1282 
-1288 KYTALKDLVPDLW
+1288 
-1301 DENGEFNV
+1301 FN
-1309 ENATAFLNTS
+1309 S
-1319 KQLTDEQKKQIQ
+1319 
-1331 YAIDLKNAYDDAI
+1331 
-1344 KAIDEQ
+1344 
-1350 IESTFGDM
+1350 M

-1366 YDSVLNGSDA
+1366 FDSVLNGSDA
-1376 WDAFR
+1376 WDQFR
-1381 QKGSET
+1381 QKGSEA
-1387 ILQLGKELMQEM
+1387 IMEIGKQLMQEM
-1399 LMTEYLETYRKP
+1399 MITEYLEPYKEQLRG
-1411 LQEAYKS
+1411 AYS
-1418 DDIKTTQEKIREITK
+1418 QDSIKDTQEQLREITK

>member
-58 KKVAAAAKSVA
+58 KKVADAAKSVA
-69 NATRQVKA
+69 DATRKVKA
-77 ANSAIADSIERLAAS
+77 ANSAIADSIERQAAS
-92 AKRLNGT
+92 AKRLNST

-148 QDAAGA
+148 QDSAGA

-167 SPFSI
+167 SPFSF

-187 PLDELY
+187 PMDELY

-244 LTKQFEELEGRS
+244 LAKQFEELEGRA

-278 AFKDMTSEGGKFYQM
+278 AFKNMTSEGGKFYQM

-304 ISDLRDSYQIMLSSM
+304 ISNLRDSYQIMLSSM

-338 NNYKQ
+338 NNYEQ
-343 IGKDLIALAATYGIY
+343 IGADLIALAATYGVY

-363 GTSLATKGF
+363 ATSLATKGF
-372 VKTNIT
+372 VKTNIA

-388 AIKENPYAMIAAVAV
+388 AIMSNPYALMAAAAV
-403 AAGYAIYRVVTAET
+403 AAGYAIYRVVTAESDM
-417 ELEKVQ
+417 EKAQ
-423 KAVNKAV
+423 KSVNKTI
-430 EDFRASSSSE
+430 EDFRASSSGE
-440 ISNLDYLWGRLKN
+440 ISNLDYLWRRLKN
-453 ATVGTAEY
+453 ATVGTEEY
-461 EDARKRLINTY
+461 EDARKRLIDTY
-472 GSHLS
+472 GQHLTD
-477 EIDKEALALGNLAGV
+477 IDKEALAVGNLADV
-492 YDRLKV
+492 YDRLKESV
-498 SIMETEKE
+498 MNAEKE
-506 KALSEGLSDIA
+506 KAMSEGLSNIA
-517 KSQTDRMKAF
+517 KAQTEKMQEIYSRFASNTEGLVKGAKA
-527 YRSFDELTKDADKNT
+527 E
-542 KAQLQDYVNGKARYA
+542 LQDYVKGDIGKSDLSEVTKFWYDRRNVFLPISGETQNVFDDLRNSIA
-557 EMSKAARDLYD
+557 ETKEEANS
-568 KAIRYD
+568 
-574 SQTLSSS
+574 
-581 SGYAVTI
+581 
-588 NTGQSNAFDNLRE
+588 LRE
-601 SISKVNEESEELRN
+601 TLESE
-615 NLIDTLG
+615 ID
-622 FVYGVN
+622 FVYNPQKKKAEPVL
-628 VSGTPKLQDYEK
+628 SDYEK
-640 RVKSVLDKHTDVA
+640 RVKDVLAKPKGVL
-653 GWQSLNTTGK
+653 GLQSLSPGGK

-728 RKKAKTALEE
+728 RKKAKSALEK

-751 EQYSK
+751 AQYSK

-792 ESLKAQLKGASS
+792 ESLKAQLEGASS

-1020 ANAYTASLSDIEG
+1020 ANAYTASLSDIES

-1147 VSGIMQAK
+1147 VSGIIQAK

-1256 MQAYLNGYNKL
+1256 MRAYLNGYNKL

-1288 KYTALKDLVPDLW
+1288 KYTALKDLAPDLW
-1301 DENGEFNV
+1301 DENGAFNV

-1331 YAIDLKNAYDDAI
+1331 YAIDLKNAYDDAM

-1350 IESTFGDM
+1350 IENTFGDM

-1458 NEGFDPT
+1458 NEGFDPA

>member
-58 KKVAAAAKSVA
+58 KKVADAAKSVA
-69 NATRQVKA
+69 DATRKVKA
-77 ANSAIADSIERLAAS
+77 ANSAIADSIERQAAS
-92 AKRLNGT
+92 AKRLNST

-148 QDAAGA
+148 QDSAGA

-167 SPFSI
+167 SPFSF

-177 YTKQLSAFSV
+177 YAKQLSAFSV
-187 PLDELY
+187 PMDKLY

-244 LTKQFEELEGRS
+244 LAKQFEELEGRA

-304 ISDLRDSYQIMLSSM
+304 ISNLRDSYQIMLSSM

-338 NNYKQ
+338 NNYEQ
-343 IGKDLIALAATYGIY
+343 IGADLIALAATYGVY

-363 GTSLATKGF
+363 ATSLATKGF
-372 VKTNIT
+372 VKTNIA

-388 AIKENPYAMIAAVAV
+388 AIMSNPYALMAAAAV
-403 AAGYAIYRVVTAET
+403 AAGYAIYRVVTAESDM
-417 ELEKVQ
+417 EKAQ
-423 KAVNKAV
+423 KSVNKTI
-430 EDFRASSSSE
+430 EDFRASSSGE
-440 ISNLDYLWGRLKN
+440 ISNLDYLWRRLKN
-453 ATVGTAEY
+453 ATVGTEEY
-461 EDARKRLINTY
+461 EDARKRLIDTY
-472 GSHLS
+472 GQHLTD
-477 EIDKEALALGNLAGV
+477 IDKEALAVGNLADV
-492 YDRLKV
+492 YDRLKESV
-498 SIMETEKE
+498 MNAEKE
-506 KALSEGLSDIA
+506 KAMSEGLSNIA
-517 KSQTDRMKAF
+517 KAQTEKMQEIYSRFASNTEGLVKGVKA
-527 YRSFDELTKDADKNT
+527 E
-542 KAQLQDYVNGKARYA
+542 LQDYVKGDIGKSDLSEVTKFWYDRRNVFLPISGETQNVFDDLRNSIA
-557 EMSKAARDLYD
+557 ETKEEANS
-568 KAIRYD
+568 
-574 SQTLSSS
+574 
-581 SGYAVTI
+581 
-588 NTGQSNAFDNLRE
+588 LRE
-601 SISKVNEESEELRN
+601 TLESE
-615 NLIDTLG
+615 ID
-622 FVYGVN
+622 FVYNPQKKKAEPVL
-628 VSGTPKLQDYEK
+628 SDYEK
-640 RVKSVLDKHTDVA
+640 RVKDVLAKHKGVL
-653 GWQSLNTTGK
+653 GLQSLSPGGK

-728 RKKAKTALEE
+728 RKKAKTALEK

-751 EQYSK
+751 AQYSK

-786 DFDTTL
+786 DFDKTL
-792 ESLKAQLKGASS
+792 ESLKSQLEGASS

-864 KLSTSNFKSSQS
+864 RLSTSNFRSSKS

-894 MGHDAWMRYSDDGLD
+894 MGHDAWMQYSDDGLD

-944 RGINMNDLKD
+944 RGINMNDMKD

-1071 QLKSPAMWME
+1071 QLKSPAAWME

-1193 AKTMDAYKK
+1193 EKTMDAYKK

-1231 LQVFVPGLSV
+1231 LQVFVPGLSA

-1256 MQAYLNGYNKL
+1256 MRAYLNGYNKL

-1288 KYTALKDLVPDLW
+1288 KYTALKDLAPDLW
-1301 DENGEFNV
+1301 DENGAFNV

-1331 YAIDLKNAYDDAI
+1331 YAIDLKNAYDDAM

-1350 IESTFGDM
+1350 IENTFGDM

>member
-69 NATRQVKA
+69 DATRQVKA
-77 ANSAIADSIERLAAS
+77 ANSAIADSIERQAAS

-148 QDAAGA
+148 QDSAGA

-167 SPFSI
+167 SPFSV

-187 PLDELY
+187 PMDELY

-244 LTKQFEELEGRS
+244 LAKQFEELEGRT

-278 AFKDMTSEGGKFYQM
+278 AFKNMTSEGGKFYQM

-304 ISDLRDSYQIMLSSM
+304 ISNLRDSYQIMLSSM

-338 NNYKQ
+338 NNYEQ
-343 IGKDLIALAATYGIY
+343 IGADLIALAATYGVY

-363 GTSLATKGF
+363 ATSLATKGF
-372 VKTNIT
+372 VKTNIA

-388 AIKENPYAMIAAVAV
+388 AIMRNPYALMAAAAV
-403 AAGYAIYRVVTAET
+403 AAGYAIYRVVTAESD
-417 ELEKVQ
+417 LEKIQ
-423 KAVNKAV
+423 KSVNKTI
-430 EDFRASSSSE
+430 EDFRASSSGE
-440 ISNLDYLWGRLKN
+440 ISNLDYLWRRLKN
-453 ATVGTAEY
+453 ATVGTEEY
-461 EDARKRLINTY
+461 EDARKRLIDTY
-472 GSHLS
+472 GQHLTD
-477 EIDKEALALGNLAGV
+477 IDKEALAVGNLADV
-492 YDRLKV
+492 YDRLKESV
-498 SIMETEKE
+498 MNAEKE
-506 KALSEGLSDIA
+506 KAMSEGLSNIA
-517 KSQTDRMKAF
+517 KAQAEKMQEFYATFNAYTEGLNKGLKA
-527 YRSFDELTKDADKNT
+527 E
-542 KAQLQDYVNGKARYA
+542 LQDYVKGDIGKSELSKTAKFWYDRSSVYLPISGETQNSFDDLRNSIA
-557 EMSKAARDLYD
+557 ETRKEA
-568 KAIRYD
+568 D
-574 SQTLSSS
+574 SLRKTL
-581 SGYAVTI
+581 
-588 NTGQSNAFDNLRE
+588 
-601 SISKVNEESEELRN
+601 ESE
-615 NLIDTLG
+615 ID
-622 FVYGVN
+622 FVYN
-628 VSGTPKLQDYEK
+628 PKKKETEPVLSDYEK
-640 RVKSVLDKHTDVA
+640 RVKAVLAKHSGVL
-653 GWQSLNTTGK
+653 GLQSLSTRGK

-792 ESLKAQLKGASS
+792 ESLKAQLEGASS

-864 KLSTSNFKSSQS
+864 RLSTSNFKSSQS

-1071 QLKSPAMWME
+1071 QLKSPAAWME

-1193 AKTMDAYKK
+1193 EKTMDAYKK

-1231 LQVFVPGLSV
+1231 LQVFVPGLSA

-1256 MQAYLNGYNKL
+1256 MRAYLNGYNKL

-1288 KYTALKDLVPDLW
+1288 KYTALKDLAPDLW
-1301 DENGEFNV
+1301 DENGAFNV

-1331 YAIDLKNAYDDAI
+1331 YAIDLKNAYDDAM

-1350 IESTFGDM
+1350 IENTFGDM

-1376 WDAFR
+1376 WDSFR

-1539 VSTAEILKQLRSVIT
+1539 VSTAEILKQLKSVIT

>member
-11 VILDDKNF
+11 VILDDKDF

-58 KKVAAAAKSVA
+58 KKVAAAEKSVA

-77 ANSAIADSIERLAAS
+77 ANSAIADSIERQAAS
-92 AKRLNGT
+92 AKRLNST

-187 PLDELY
+187 PMDELY

-244 LTKQFEELEGRS
+244 LAKQFEELEGRA

-304 ISDLRDSYQIMLSSM
+304 ISNLRDSYQIMLSSM

-338 NNYKQ
+338 NNYEQ
-343 IGKDLIALAATYGIY
+343 IGKDLIALAATYGVY
-358 KLAVY
+358 KLTVY
-363 GTSLATKGF
+363 GMSLATKGF
-372 VKTNIT
+372 VKTNIS

-388 AIKENPYAMIAAVAV
+388 AIMKNPYAMMAAAAV
-403 AAGYAIYRVVTAET
+403 AAGYAIYRVVTAEND
-417 ELEKVQ
+417 LEKAQ
-423 KAVNKAV
+423 KSVNKTI
-430 EDFRASSSSE
+430 EDFRASSGGE
-440 ISNLDYLWGRLKN
+440 ISNLDYLWRRLKN
-453 ATVGTAEY
+453 ATVGTEEY

-472 GSHLS
+472 GQYLTD
-477 EIDKEALALGNLAGV
+477 IDKEALAVGNLVGV
-492 YDRLKV
+492 YDRLKDAIV
-498 SIMETEKE
+498 GAERE
-506 KALSEGLSDIA
+506 KAVSEGLSNIA
-517 KSQTDRMKAF
+517 KSQADRMESVYRAF
-527 YRSFDELTKDADKNT
+527 SELTKDADKGT
-542 KAQLQDYVNGKARYA
+542 KAQLQDYIKGRIKYSD
-557 EMSKAARDLYD
+557 MSKAAKELYD

-653 GWQSLNTTGK
+653 GLQSLNTTGK

-691 GSKVVEN
+691 GNKVVEN

-786 DFDTTL
+786 DFDKTL
-792 ESLKAQLKGASS
+792 ESLKSQLEGASS

-824 AFKASSKAMRDWLS
+824 AFKASSKAMEDWLS
-838 FYNEINENT
+838 FYNEIDENT

-894 MGHDAWMRYSDDGLD
+894 MGHDAWMQYSDDGLD

-960 QEMLDKLNGIDS
+960 QEMLDKLNSIDS

-1002 DAKKQDI
+1002 DAKKQDV
-1009 LGAMFQDISAK
+1009 LGAMLGDVSAR
-1020 ANAYTASLSDIEG
+1020 ANAALSDLNDVES
-1033 TFNRIRELKNTI
+1033 TLKRIAEMKRTI
-1045 EYKKSLGL
+1045 AYKKAHNKEVTPEEEINLL
-1053 DTSADEKSL
+1053 NETA
-1062 VSQTELFKR
+1062 LFKE
-1071 QLKSPAMWME
+1071 QLKSPYVWMD
-1081 GIAKATKT
+1081 GIAQSTKI
-1089 AAGYMKEFAEATG
+1089 AAKYMKELAQATG
-1102 NTKLG
+1102 NIDL
-1107 DMADEMS
+1107 DAAADALS
-1114 AFAQNLGAAAEGFEQ
+1114 AISQNLSAAAQGGAS

-1135 IVSGVSDMIEQT
+1135 VVAGVADVVDQILSSVIEEKAAL
-1147 VSGIMQAK
+1147 AK
-1155 AYAEQLRQT
+1155 T
-1164 MEEYRRQLTLNRLAL
+1164 TKAL
-1179 KDSDYSSPFGEKSI
+1179 KDFREEIYNTRYTIDEDDYETIFGVRAIEKASDAYRKAMLAIREYTTEVNKKLENPQVSTVQPDGSFDLTHLSNNPVTI
-1193 AKTMDAYKK
+1193 DAYKK
-1202 SKDAIK
+1202 GYTQLEAMLVMTKHRSDIAKVFGKKNEYSTLKDTVPELFDENGFNLENARTFLQNKDAI
-1208 EYSRYVSEQMEKPEK
+1208 RYWDK
-1223 EMKRRSIG
+1223 
-1231 LQVFVPGLSV
+1231 
-1241 GYGVWGEETQKSKAA
+1241 
-1256 MQAYLNGYNKL
+1256 YNK
-1267 QGMMVKTSSKNGWQK
+1267 GVVEAIEHMVELGDAYEKAMAIVDNHISDT
-1282 FWGAQD
+1282 
-1288 KYTALKDLVPDLW
+1288 
-1301 DENGEFNV
+1301 FN
-1309 ENATAFLNTS
+1309 S
-1319 KQLTDEQKKQIQ
+1319 
-1331 YAIDLKNAYDDAI
+1331 
-1344 KAIDEQ
+1344 
-1350 IESTFGDM
+1350 M

-1366 YDSVLNGSDA
+1366 FDSVLNGSDA
-1376 WDAFR
+1376 WDQFR
-1381 QKGSET
+1381 QKGSEA
-1387 ILQLGKELMQEM
+1387 IMEIGKQLMQEM
-1399 LMTEYLETYRKP
+1399 MITEYLEPYKEQLRG
-1411 LQEAYKS
+1411 AYS
-1418 DDIKTTQEKIREITK
+1418 QDSIKDTQEQLREITK

>member
-69 NATRQVKA
+69 DATKKVKT
-77 ANSAIADSIERLAAS
+77 ANSAIADSIERQAAS
-92 AKRLNGT
+92 AKRLNST

-113 AAAYFSIEGAR
+113 AAAYFSIDGAR

-154 DALFERIKQLAVV
+154 DVLFERIKQLAIV
-167 SPFSI
+167 SPFSV

-187 PLDELY
+187 PMDELY

-225 LRGQEVRQLTEA
+225 LRGTELRQLTEA

-244 LTKQFEELEGRS
+244 LAKQFEELEDRS

-304 ISDLRDSYQIMLSSM
+304 ISNLRDSYQIMLSSM

-343 IGKDLIALAATYGIY
+343 IGADLIALAATYGVY

-363 GTSLATKGF
+363 ATSLATRGF
-372 VKTNIT
+372 VKTNIA

-388 AIKENPYAMIAAVAV
+388 AIMKEPYAMMAAAAM
-403 AAGYAIYRVVTAET
+403 AAGYAIYRVVTAVT
-417 ELEKVQ
+417 ELEKSQ

-453 ATVGTAEY
+453 ATVGTEEY
-461 EDARKRLINTY
+461 EDARKRLIDTY
-472 GSHLS
+472 GQHLTD
-477 EIDKEALALGNLAGV
+477 IDKEALAVGNLADV
-492 YDRLKV
+492 YDRLKESV
-498 SIMETEKE
+498 MNAEKE
-506 KALSEGLSDIA
+506 KAMSEGLSNIA
-517 KSQTDRMKAF
+517 KAQTEKMQEIYSRFASNTEGLVKGVKA
-527 YRSFDELTKDADKNT
+527 E
-542 KAQLQDYVNGKARYA
+542 LQDYVKGDIGKSDLSEVTKFWYDRRNVFLPISGETQNVFDDLRNSIA
-557 EMSKAARDLYD
+557 ETKEEANS
-568 KAIRYD
+568 
-574 SQTLSSS
+574 
-581 SGYAVTI
+581 
-588 NTGQSNAFDNLRE
+588 LRE
-601 SISKVNEESEELRN
+601 TLESE
-615 NLIDTLG
+615 ID
-622 FVYGVN
+622 FVYNPQKKKAEPVL
-628 VSGTPKLQDYEK
+628 SDYEK
-640 RVKSVLDKHTDVA
+640 RVKDVLAKHKGVL
-653 GWQSLNTTGK
+653 GLQSLSPGGK

-708 IFSEAFGGKVSIEQT
+708 IFSEAFGGKVSIEP
-723 KQRTT
+723 KQQQKA
-728 RKKAKTALEE
+728 RKKAKTALEK

-751 EQYSK
+751 AQYSK

-792 ESLKAQLKGASS
+792 ESLKAQLEGASS

-824 AFKASSKAMRDWLS
+824 AFKESSKAMQDWLS

-864 KLSTSNFKSSQS
+864 KLNTSNFKSSQS
-876 VDKALTNLSESEA
+876 VDKALTNLSKSEA

-894 MGHDAWMRYSDDGLD
+894 MGHDAWMQYSDDGLD

-919 QANADVAQQSLQS
+919 QANTDVAQQSLQS

-944 RGINMNDLKD
+944 QGINMNDLKD

-1002 DAKKQDI
+1002 DAKKQDV
-1009 LGAMFQDISAK
+1009 LGAMLGDVSAR
-1020 ANAYTASLSDIEG
+1020 ANAALSDLNDVESTLKRIAEMKRTIAYQKAHNIEV
-1033 TFNRIRELKNTI
+1033 TPREEINLLNET
-1045 EYKKSLGL
+1045 
-1053 DTSADEKSL
+1053 A
-1062 VSQTELFKR
+1062 LFKE
-1071 QLKSPAMWME
+1071 QLKSPYVWMD
-1081 GIAKATKT
+1081 GIAQSTKI
-1089 AAGYMKEFAEATG
+1089 AAKYMKEFAKATG
-1102 NTKLG
+1102 NIDL
-1107 DMADEMS
+1107 DAAADALS
-1114 AFAQNLGAAAEGFEQ
+1114 AISQNLSAAAQGGAS

-1135 IVSGVSDMIEQT
+1135 VVAGVADVVDQILSSVIEEKAAL
-1147 VSGIMQAK
+1147 AK
-1155 AYAEQLRQT
+1155 T
-1164 MEEYRRQLTLNRLAL
+1164 TKAL
-1179 KDSDYSSPFGEKSI
+1179 KDFREEIYNTRYAINEDDYETIFGVRAIEKASDAYRKAMLAIREYTTEVNRKLENPQVSLVQPDGSFDLTHLSNNPVTI
-1193 AKTMDAYKK
+1193 DAYKK
-1202 SKDAIK
+1202 GYTQLEAMLVMTKHRSDLAKVFGKKNEYSTLKDTVPELFDENGFNLENARTFLQNKDAI
-1208 EYSRYVSEQMEKPEK
+1208 RYWDK
-1223 EMKRRSIG
+1223 
-1231 LQVFVPGLSV
+1231 
-1241 GYGVWGEETQKSKAA
+1241 
-1256 MQAYLNGYNKL
+1256 YNK
-1267 QGMMVKTSSKNGWQK
+1267 GVVEAIEHMVELGDAYEKAMAIVDDHISDT
-1282 FWGAQD
+1282 
-1288 KYTALKDLVPDLW
+1288 
-1301 DENGEFNV
+1301 FN
-1309 ENATAFLNTS
+1309 S
-1319 KQLTDEQKKQIQ
+1319 
-1331 YAIDLKNAYDDAI
+1331 
-1344 KAIDEQ
+1344 
-1350 IESTFGDM
+1350 M

-1366 YDSVLNGSDA
+1366 FDSVLNGSDA
-1376 WDAFR
+1376 WDQFR
-1381 QKGSET
+1381 QKGSEA
-1387 ILQLGKELMQEM
+1387 IMEIGKQLMQEM
-1399 LMTEYLETYRKP
+1399 MITEYLEPYKEQLRG
-1411 LQEAYKS
+1411 AYS
-1418 DDIKTTQEKIREITK
+1418 QDSIKDTQEQLREITK

-1465 ASGASLANGIK
+1465 ASGSSLANGIK

-1539 VSTAEILKQLRSVIT
+1539 VSTTEILKQLKSVIT

>member
-11 VILDDKNF
+11 VILDDKDF

-58 KKVAAAAKSVA
+58 KKVAAAEKSVA

-77 ANSAIADSIERLAAS
+77 ANSAIADSIERQAAS
-92 AKRLNGT
+92 AKRLNST

-148 QDAAGA
+148 QDSAGA

-167 SPFSI
+167 SPFSV

-187 PLDELY
+187 PMDELY

-237 GIPILDE
+237 GIPIHAE
-244 LTKQFEELEGRS
+244 LAKQFEELEGRA

-304 ISDLRDSYQIMLSSM
+304 ISNLRDSYQIMLSSM

-338 NNYKQ
+338 NNYEQ
-343 IGKDLIALAATYGIY
+343 IGKDLIALAATYGVY
-358 KLAVY
+358 KLTVY
-363 GTSLATKGF
+363 GMSLATKGF
-372 VKTNIT
+372 VKTNIS

-388 AIKENPYAMIAAVAV
+388 AIMKNPYAMMAAAAV
-403 AAGYAIYRVVTAET
+403 AAGYAIYRVVTAEND
-417 ELEKVQ
+417 LEKAQ
-423 KAVNKAV
+423 KSVNKTI
-430 EDFRASSSSE
+430 EDFRASSGGE
-440 ISNLDYLWGRLKN
+440 ISNLDYLWRRLKN
-453 ATVGTAEY
+453 ATVGTEEY

-472 GSHLS
+472 GQYLTD
-477 EIDKEALALGNLAGV
+477 IDKEALAVGNLVGV
-492 YDRLKV
+492 YDRLKDAIV
-498 SIMETEKE
+498 GAERE
-506 KALSEGLSDIA
+506 KAVSEGLSNIA
-517 KSQTDRMKAF
+517 KSQADRMESVYRAF
-527 YRSFDELTKDADKNT
+527 SELTKDADKGT
-542 KAQLQDYVNGKARYA
+542 KAQLQDYIKGRIKYSD
-557 EMSKAARDLYD
+557 MSKAAKELYD

-653 GWQSLNTTGK
+653 GLQSLNTTGK

-668 IDDIRKIYA
+668 IDNIRKIYA

-691 GSKVVEN
+691 GNKVVEN

-786 DFDTTL
+786 DFDKTL
-792 ESLKAQLKGASS
+792 ESLKSQLEGASS

-824 AFKASSKAMRDWLS
+824 AFKASSKAMEDWLS
-838 FYNEINENT
+838 FYNEIDENT

-864 KLSTSNFKSSQS
+864 KLSTSNFKSSQLA
-876 VDKALTNLSESEA
+876 DKALTNLSESEA

-894 MGHDAWMRYSDDGLD
+894 MGHDAWMQYSDDGLD

-960 QEMLDKLNGIDS
+960 QEMLDKLNSIDS

-1002 DAKKQDI
+1002 DAKKQDV
-1009 LGAMFQDISAK
+1009 LGAMLGDVSAR
-1020 ANAYTASLSDIEG
+1020 ANAALSDLNDVES
-1033 TFNRIRELKNTI
+1033 TLKRIAEMKRTI
-1045 EYKKSLGL
+1045 AYKKAHNKEVTPEEEINLL
-1053 DTSADEKSL
+1053 NETA
-1062 VSQTELFKR
+1062 LFKE
-1071 QLKSPAMWME
+1071 QLKSPYVWMD
-1081 GIAKATKT
+1081 GIAQSTKI
-1089 AAGYMKEFAEATG
+1089 AAKYMKELAQATG
-1102 NTKLG
+1102 NIDL
-1107 DMADEMS
+1107 DAAADALS
-1114 AFAQNLGAAAEGFEQ
+1114 AISQNLSAAAQGGAS

-1135 IVSGVSDMIEQT
+1135 VVAGVADVVDQILSSVIEEKAAL
-1147 VSGIMQAK
+1147 AK
-1155 AYAEQLRQT
+1155 T
-1164 MEEYRRQLTLNRLAL
+1164 TKAL
-1179 KDSDYSSPFGEKSI
+1179 KDFREEIYNTRYTIDEDDYETIFGVRAIEKASDAYRKAMLAIREYTTEVNKKLENPQVSTVQPDDSFDLTHLSNNPVTI
-1193 AKTMDAYKK
+1193 DAYKK
-1202 SKDAIK
+1202 GYTQLEAMLVMTKHRSDIAKVFGKKNEYSTLKDTVPELFDENGFNLENARTFLQNKDAI
-1208 EYSRYVSEQMEKPEK
+1208 RYWDK
-1223 EMKRRSIG
+1223 
-1231 LQVFVPGLSV
+1231 
-1241 GYGVWGEETQKSKAA
+1241 
-1256 MQAYLNGYNKL
+1256 YNK
-1267 QGMMVKTSSKNGWQK
+1267 GVVEAIEHMVELGDAYEKAMAIVDNHISDT
-1282 FWGAQD
+1282 
-1288 KYTALKDLVPDLW
+1288 
-1301 DENGEFNV
+1301 FN
-1309 ENATAFLNTS
+1309 S
-1319 KQLTDEQKKQIQ
+1319 
-1331 YAIDLKNAYDDAI
+1331 
-1344 KAIDEQ
+1344 
-1350 IESTFGDM
+1350 M

-1366 YDSVLNGSDA
+1366 FDSVLNGSDA
-1376 WDAFR
+1376 WDQFR
-1381 QKGSET
+1381 QKGSEA
-1387 ILQLGKELMQEM
+1387 IMEIGKQLMQEM
-1399 LMTEYLETYRKP
+1399 MITEYLEPYKEQLRG
-1411 LQEAYKS
+1411 AYS
-1418 DDIKTTQEKIREITK
+1418 QDSIKDTQEQLREITK